1 MADQR
6 RSQRARHDGG
16 HGGRVGALGLAL
28 LALTLAIGACEA
40 GSPTTPDYLPVP
52 GGGNPGT
59 GGGGG
64 GGAAQLVGTW
74 EATTIIT
81 LPANDFITTETTWIF
96 KANTECL
103 QTIRTEQFS
112 EGVTYTTVRACTY
125 TVGQSIIQV
134 LYESAMAA
142 ADYTFEFPLNDPD
155 TLILQGITY
164 ERIT

>member
-1 MADQR
+1 V
-6 RSQRARHDGG
+6 GG
-16 HGGRVGALGLAL
+16 LGLVL
-28 LALTLAIGACEA
+28 LALTLALGACEA
-40 GSPTTPDYLPVP
+40 GSPTTPDYLPAP

-64 GGAAQLVGTW
+64 GGVAQLVGSW
-74 EATTIIT
+74 EATTIID

-103 QTIRTEQFS
+103 QTIRTQQFS
-112 EGVTYTTVRACTY
+112 DGIIYTTVRGCTF
-125 TVGQSIIQV
+125 TVGQGVIHV
-134 LYESAMAA
+134 LYAGALGA
-142 ADYTFEFPLNDPD
+142 TDYTFEFPLNDPD

>member
-1 MADQR
+1 M
-6 RSQRARHDGG
+6 GG
-16 HGGRVGALGLAL
+16 LGLAL
-28 LALTLAIGACEA
+28 LALTLALGACEA
-40 GSPTTPDYLPVP
+40 GSPTTPDYLPAP
-52 GGGNPGT
+52 GDGNPGT
-59 GGGGG
+59 GGAGG

-74 EATTIIT
+74 EATTIID

-125 TVGQSIIQV
+125 TVGQAVIQV
-134 LYESAMAA
+134 LYEAAMAA
-142 ADYTFEFPLNDPD
+142 TPYTFEFPLNDPD

>member
-1 MADQR
+1 M
-6 RSQRARHDGG
+6 GG
-16 HGGRVGALGLAL
+16 LGLAM
-28 LALTLAIGACEA
+28 LALTLALGACEA
-40 GSPTTPDYLPVP
+40 GDATTPDYVPAP

-59 GGGGG
+59 GGTGSN
-64 GGAAQLVGTW
+64 GAARTVGTW
-74 EATTIIT
+74 EATTIIN

-112 EGVTYTTVRACTY
+112 EGITYTTVVGCTY
-125 TVGQSIIQV
+125 TVGQGVIHV
-134 LYESAMAA
+134 LYDGAMAA
-142 ADYTFEFPLNDPD
+142 TDYLVEFPLNDPD

>member
-1 MADQR
+1 M
-6 RSQRARHDGG
+6 GG
-16 HGGRVGALGLAL
+16 LGLAL
-28 LALTLAIGACEA
+28 LFLTLALGACEA
-40 GSPTTPDYLPVP
+40 GSPTTPDYLPAP

-59 GGGGG
+59 GGGGGG

-103 QTIRTEQFS
+103 QTTRTEQFS
-112 EGVTYTTVRACTY
+112 EGVIYTTVRGCTY
-125 TVGQSIIQV
+125 SVGQAVIHV
-134 LYESAMAA
+134 LYEAAMAA
-142 ADYTFEFPLNDPD
+142 TDYTFEFPLNDPD